1 MINLQKIRNLLI
13 EAKNPGRAFLVTG
26 AFGPYT
32 KAHEE
37 MARMAA
43 NHAATTGHTHFYH
56 GASRTEL
63 KPDAP
68 LTHEQK
74 TDIIS
79 GSHAHII
86 STMPKEHQGKMK
98 FGIIPKEHSTNP
110 FHQINHLISKGHK
123 DITVSVGSDQ
133 MQADPGSLKHSI
145 EKHLD
150 AHGGGWK
157 DEAGKVRSDVTIN
170 FHQMGGK
177 RNEGPIERK
186 TLLRDI
192 NLGDMSGIKGGKL
205 RDAVSSGD
213 EEVAHSMM
221 PASVKNK
228 KAYFKLIKTQLDA
241 AHKKIADDKAA
252 KEVAKAE
259 KKAAKAA
266 AKPAKPVKPTKKKT
280 VKESYLQIL
289 SFLQEAKDATRKK
302 RDHKMYGWD
311 KEHPSAKQLA
321 NRKKKDK
328 RTVARRKANASGR
341 TKKGDK
347 SVELDHKNG
356 NANDNS
362 PKNLRVVSTHTN
374 RSRNNNKWRKA

>member
-56 GASRTEL
+56 GIGTTEL

-74 TDIIS
+74 TDIVS
-79 GSHAHII
+79 GSHAHI
-86 STMPKEHQGKMK
+86 TANMPKEHQGKMK
-98 FGIIPKEHSTNP
+98 FGIVPKASSMTP
-110 FHQINHLISKGHK
+110 FHQISHLITKGHK
-123 DITVSVGSDQ
+123 DITVGIGSDQ
-133 MQADPGSLKHSI
+133 MAANGIKGHI
-145 EKHLD
+145 EKHLEKY
-150 AHGGGWK
+150 GGFVGEDK
-157 DEAGKVRSDVTIN
+157 KVHKVDIN
-170 FHQMGGK
+170 FHQMGGT
-177 RNEGPIERK
+177 RNEGVVDRK
-186 TLLRDI
+186 TLLKGI
-192 NLGDMSGIKGGKL
+192 NLGDVSAIKAGRL

-213 EEVAHSMM
+213 EEVAHAMM

-228 KAYFKLIKTQLDA
+228 KGYFKLIKTQLDA

>member
-1 MINLQKIRNLLI
+1 
-13 EAKNPGRAFLVTG
+13 
-26 AFGPYT
+26 
-32 KAHEE
+32 
-37 MARMAA
+37 
-43 NHAATTGHTHFYH
+43 
-56 GASRTEL
+56 
-63 KPDAP
+63 
-68 LTHEQK
+68 
-74 TDIIS
+74 
-79 GSHAHII
+79 
-86 STMPKEHQGKMK
+86 
-98 FGIIPKEHSTNP
+98 
-110 FHQINHLISKGHK
+110 
-123 DITVSVGSDQ
+123 
-133 MQADPGSLKHSI
+133 
-145 EKHLD
+145 
-150 AHGGGWK
+150 
-157 DEAGKVRSDVTIN
+157 
-170 FHQMGGK
+170 MGGT
-177 RNEGPIERK
+177 RNEGAIDRK
-186 TLLRDI
+186 TLLKGI
-192 NLGDMSGIKGGKL
+192 NLGDISAIKAGRL

-221 PASVKNK
+221 PTSVKNK

-241 AHKKIADDKAA
+241 SHKKIADDKAA

-266 AKPAKPVKPTKKKT
+266 AKPVKPTKKKT

-311 KEHPSAKQLA
+311 KERPSAKQLA

-341 TKKGDK
+341 TRKGDS